1 MPNYNKKISETAV
14 RIGEVRFSYAYLFAP
29 RANDDGTEKYSV
41 QLLIPKSDT
50 TAKKILD
57 AAIEAAKQNGVSAKW
72 NGKMPAPAK
81 LRLPLRDGDEEYPG
95 DPIYEG
101 MWFMN
106 ASTSKDYKP
115 GVAVL
120 ENGQMHEA
128 LDSDDFYSGCYGCAT
143 MNFYPYNAKG
153 NMGVA
158 AGLNNVIKTRDGDKL
173 AGGHSAEQDFADLVG
188 DISGLLD

>member
-1 MPNYNKKISETAV
+1 
-14 RIGEVRFSYAYLFAP
+14 
-29 RANDDGTEKYSV
+29 
-41 QLLIPKSDT
+41 
-50 TAKKILD
+50 
-57 AAIEAAKQNGVSAKW
+57 
-72 NGKMPAPAK
+72 
-81 LRLPLRDGDEEYPG
+81 
-95 DPIYEG
+95 
-101 MWFMN
+101 MN

-158 AGLNNVIKTRDGDKL
+158 AGLNNVIKTRDGEKL